1 MIRSF
6 SLTKTNIK
14 KQSGIF
20 WVMVE
25 KEMGDIIRSWRFII
39 MLALIALT
47 CIGSTY
53 SAFMAIKEGLAKPN
67 VESDFFFLQLFSTSN
82 GVMPSFF
89 EFIAFL
95 GPLLGI
101 ALGFDAVNSEHNKG
115 TLSRTLAQPVPRDYI
130 LNAKFTGALSVI
142 GLLLFSLSFLVIG
155 TGLIVLGLPP
165 TAEEFIRVMIFSII
179 GVIYVGFW
187 LNLSI
192 FFSVKFKQPATS
204 ALSGIA
210 IWLFFTVFYPLIVNI
225 ILKGT
230 QPGKFATP
238 KAVFLFEKLRFALLQ
253 IMPNQLFSEATSTLL
268 MPNVRSLGPLTREQI
283 TGAIPGAL
291 PIGQSIMVIWPQ
303 LIGLLSAT
311 LFLFFLSYLVFMRRE
326 IRSR

>member
-1 MIRSF
+1 MI
-6 SLTKTNIK
+6 KPVTNK
-14 KQSGIF
+14 PTNVF

-39 MLALIALT
+39 MLGLIALT
-47 CIGSTY
+47 CFGSTY
-53 SAFMAIKEGLAKPN
+53 SAFIAIKEGLTKPN
-67 VESDFFFLQLFSTSN
+67 VDNDFFFLQLFSTSN

-101 ALGFDAVNSEHNKG
+101 SLGFDAVNSEHNKG

-130 LNAKFTGALSVI
+130 LNAKFIGALSVI
-142 GLLLFSLSFLVIG
+142 ALLLFSLSFMVIG
-155 TGLIVLGLPP
+155 TGLIILGLPP
-165 TAEEFIRVMIFSII
+165 TVEEFIRIMIFSVI

-230 QPGKFATP
+230 QPGKMAGP
-238 KAVFLFEKLRFALLQ
+238 KAVFLFEKMRFALLQ
-253 IMPNQLFSEATSTLL
+253 VMPNQLFSEATSTLL
-268 MPNVRSLGPLTREQI
+268 MPNIRSIGPLTREQVV
-283 TGAIPGAL
+283 GAIPGSL

-303 LIGLLSAT
+303 LIGLLAAT
-311 LFLFFLSYLVFMRRE
+311 LFFFFISYLVFMRRE